1 MVAGNLCAE
10 LQSIGET
17 IPEEQAG
24 PDRFKLHRH
33 LGLRFTVP
41 GNAGRIRRFQPHIEI
56 ALTKHR
62 RPLARH
68 GQDQLVQRLK
78 VSDWKR
84 AETFRSG
91 STRKDTQ
98 KCKEAETMNGVP
110 QEQPRPFTQWHLVG
124 KV

>member
-17 IPEEQAG
+17 ISEKEAG
-24 PDRFKLHRH
+24 PDCFKLHRH
-33 LGLRFTVP
+33 LGLRLTVP

-56 ALTKHR
+56 ALAKHR

-68 GQDQLVQRLK
+68 GQDQLIQRLK

-84 AETFRSG
+84 TEAFRSG
-91 STRKDTQ
+91 SRRQNTQ
-98 KCKEAETMNGVP
+98 ECKETEPMNCVP
-110 QEQPRPFTQWHLVG
+110 QE
-124 KV
+124 